1 MLHILFMSD
10 EQKPYSQLAIN
21 AWTILSLIVTVGL
34 FSMYALGTHL
44 LTQAHWIWDLLRYL
58 ASPII

>member
-1 MLHILFMSD
+1 MSA

-21 AWTILSLIVTVGL
+21 AWTILCLIVTVVF

-44 LTQAHWIWDLLRYL
+44 LAQAHWIWDLLRYL